1 MPPAGIPGAP
11 SPSTMNP
18 TIDAPRPPR
27 STGPTTPANSAARP
41 QSSAL
46 FKVAA
51 WVVVLWGLSEGQTF
65 LIPICLA
72 ALLCF
77 LMTPLMRVMS
87 RLRIPEF
94 LRIAITAILLVAP
107 LAGVLFLAVE
117 QIQSLVQNWPEL
129 SVSLQKALANFRGT
143 SLAHKLHLTQVLD
156 PALLTHRVQGD
167 VGSEMKLA
175 LESLGKVLSA
185 GSMLILVLFFSIV
198 MLASRNHIRN
208 ATERL
213 VRSYTGAP
221 ASSTINEMGKL
232 MEVFLIS
239 RMGIAAGVGLAGLG
253 AMLIFKVPYSFILCM
268 VFGLMTWVPVV
279 GIVLGM
285 APIIAVALAVGLSTG
300 SILVLSAILGTIWM
314 IQDHILTPKF
324 VGHRLKLN
332 FLITYLGFFA
342 GERLWGA
349 WGMFLSVPLMGLIR
363 IALETSPRL
372 RPWAFALSEEENP
385 SPENHSKTDRTKGEL
400 PRKAA

>member
-1 MPPAGIPGAP
+1 MDTNSAGPVRPA
-11 SPSTMNP
+11 TTN
-18 TIDAPRPPR
+18 DAPR
-27 STGPTTPANSAARP
+27 ARK
-41 QSSAL
+41 SAL
-46 FKVAA
+46 YQSAA
-51 WVVVLWGLSEGQTF
+51 WVLVLWGLYEGQSF

-87 RLRIPEF
+87 RLRLPEF
-94 LRIAITAILLVAP
+94 LRITITTILLVAP
-107 LAGVLFLAVE
+107 LVGVIYLAVA

-129 SVSLQKALANFRGT
+129 SVSLQKALANFRDT
-143 SLAHKLHLTQVLD
+143 SLAHRLHLTQVLD
-156 PALLTHRVQGD
+156 PALLAHRAKGE

-175 LESLGKVLSA
+175 LDSLGKVLSA
-185 GSMLILVLFFSIV
+185 GSMLLLVLFFSVV
-198 MLASRNHIRN
+198 MLASRSHIRH
-208 ATERL
+208 AVERL
-213 VRSYTGAP
+213 VCSYTGAP
-221 ASSTINEMGKL
+221 KGTIDEMGKL
-232 MEVFLIS
+232 METYLIA

-253 AMLIFKVPYSFILCM
+253 AMLIFKVPYSFILCV

-285 APIIAVALAVGLSTG
+285 APIIAVALAVGIPTG
-300 SILVLSAILGTIWM
+300 SLLALSAILGTIWM
-314 IQDHILTPKF
+314 IQDHILTPKY

-363 IALETSPRL
+363 IALDTSPRL
-372 RPWAFALSEEENP
+372 RPWAFALSEEEHSEEP
-385 SPENHSKTDRTKGEL
+385 SKDT
-400 PRKAA
+400 RKAA